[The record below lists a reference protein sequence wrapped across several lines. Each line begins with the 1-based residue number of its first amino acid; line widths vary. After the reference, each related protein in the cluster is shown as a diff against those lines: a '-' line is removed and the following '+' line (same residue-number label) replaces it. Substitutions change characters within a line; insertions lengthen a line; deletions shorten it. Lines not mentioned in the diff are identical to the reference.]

1 MAAGRTRRTA
11 RLPGIVLALLLALFG
26 ASGAVAHGQDA
37 LGAPA
42 QGQSADSA
50 YHHDPAQH
58 LKSAIAHPAHA
69 ATHAPLPLLPAVGPR
84 EQEPRHGIAAPQRPR
99 PSAAHLTHR
108 SPRHGRA
115 PPAVQA
121 REI

>member
-1 MAAGRTRRTA
+1 MAADRTRRTA

-26 ASGAVAHGQDA
+26 TSGAAAHGQA
-37 LGAPA
+37 AHGAPA
-42 QGQSADSA
+42 QGQSADGA
-50 YHHDPAQH
+50 YHHGPAQH
-58 LKSAIAHPAHA
+58 LKSAVAHPAHA

-84 EQEPRHGIAAPQRPR
+84 EREPRAAFEAPQRPR
-99 PSAAHLTHR
+99 PSAAHLTHH